1 MMMLKG
7 HSKNNLVDFV
17 FQVCIRLCNLDQM
30 VFNNNQVA
38 HVPDTLDKYL
48 AHFQGFCFTLFSNC
62 IEVNFKSQ
70 VVIIIRL
77 SKIKTQ

>member
-17 FQVCIRLCNLDQM
+17 FQVCIRLCNLNQM

-48 AHFQGFCFTLFSNC
+48 AHFQGFCFTLF
-62 IEVNFKSQ
+62 FKLYRSQ
-70 VVIIIRL
+70 LQI
-77 SKIKTQ
+77 SSGNNNQT

>member
-17 FQVCIRLCNLDQM
+17 FQVCIRLCNLNQM

-38 HVPDTLDKYL
+38 HVSDTLDKYL
-48 AHFQGFCFTLFSNC
+48 AHFQGFCFTLF
-62 IEVNFKSQ
+62 FKLH
-70 VVIIIRL
+70 R
-77 SKIKTQ
+77 TQFQISSGNNNQT